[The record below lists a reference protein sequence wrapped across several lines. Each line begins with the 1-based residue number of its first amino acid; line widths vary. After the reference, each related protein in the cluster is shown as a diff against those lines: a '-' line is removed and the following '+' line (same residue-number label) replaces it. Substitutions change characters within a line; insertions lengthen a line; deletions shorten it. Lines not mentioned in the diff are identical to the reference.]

1 MIYLYLIV
9 LVFGYLVVGSVIGS
23 LADFDEDWRII
34 SILFW
39 PLLIVIFI
47 AALICIGLTKLGDN
61 IVYYLKVSVFEPI
74 GKQLEI
80 WFSKE
85 EKEND

>member
-1 MIYLYLIV
+1 MTYLYLIV

-23 LADFDEDWRII
+23 LGDFDEDLRII

-39 PLLIVIFI
+39 PLLILMFI
-47 AALICIGLTKLGDN
+47 GALICIGLRLLGDN
-61 IVYYLKVSVFEPI
+61 IADYLRVSVFESI
-74 GKQLEI
+74 GKQLSI

-85 EKEND
+85 N

>member
-1 MIYLYLIV
+1 MTYLYLIV

-39 PLLIVIFI
+39 PLLIAIFI
-47 AALICIGLTKLGDN
+47 GGLICIGLRQLGDI
-61 IVYYLKVSVFEPI
+61 IVDYLKVSVFEPI
-74 GKQLEI
+74 GKQLSI
-80 WFSKE
+80 WFDKE
-85 EKEND
+85 EK